1 MNIPQIIILASG
13 CLALLA
19 AFVFYFKANNVA
31 GTITITVAF
40 LMSLVGGVGP
50 ATIKD
55 MMFKQSNAGF
65 EFSFRR
71 NIDTPEKIQ
80 LAINVDS
87 EIDKGNTSDKSVKL
101 IQETKDTPDSKRSA
115 ADYLIL
121 ATDNWKSGNYI
132 EGMAFAQQ
140 GLMLDP
146 KDVRLKATLLHRM
159 GALLADMGV
168 KVKAE
173 EFYYKSIG
181 VDSKF
186 SWPYNNLVPQQS

>member
-1 MNIPQIIILASG
+1 MNTPQIIILTSG

-50 ATIKD
+50 TTIKD
-55 MMFKQSNAGF
+55 MMFKQSDAGF

-80 LAINVDS
+80 RAINVDS
-87 EIDKGNTSDKSVKL
+87 EIDKGNTSDESVKL

-121 ATDNWKSGNYI
+121 ATDNWKAGNYI

-140 GLMLDP
+140 GLMLAP
-146 KDVRLKATLLHRM
+146 KDVRLKATLLHRI
-159 GALLADMGV
+159 GALLGNMGAN
-168 KVKAE
+168 VKAE
-173 EFYYKSIG
+173 EFYYNSIEWNRYL
-181 VDSKF
+181 F
-186 SWPYNNLVPQQS
+186 